1 MAKLSEKNPT
11 GTSFHMQTITC
22 SYNELVVALGKPQVE
37 DNCGQD
43 KVNFE
48 WICETKNGILFTI
61 YDWKEYR
68 TIHPNEEIEW
78 HIGGESSIDTIKARK
93 ELEALIYDLNSNC

>member
-1 MAKLSEKNPT
+1 MAKLSTQEPW

-22 SYNELVVALGKPQVE
+22 SYNELVKALGQPQVE
-37 DNCGQD
+37 DNTGQD

-48 WICETKNGILFTI
+48 WICETKNGTIFTI

-68 TIHPNEEIEW
+68 RIRLDEEIEW
-78 HIGGESSIDTIKARK
+78 HIGGMSSLDTIKARQ
-93 ELEALIYDLNSNC
+93 ELEALIY